1 MSIILSTQKEEWK
14 KETKKEGKEGRK
26 KAGKRE
32 REMLFKCMSIYQWF
46 LTLWS
51 SEFSRAIIFS
61 SAPRKSSCW
70 NAGSNV
76 FLGLKKK
83 NAFIFL
89 SLLKDGLPGLTGFF
103 VVAPPPHSQ
112 HLKDVSGL
120 RTIGQELSCHSC
132 LSLCHFPPLSL
143 VCSNLTVF
151 YFHFL
156 CAFSACIQMSGC
168 IYRCFLTKFGHLMRF
183 HGFISNLERSAMAS
197 NIFLDIRF
205 YPPFWVYSYMYVLP
219 LELYS

>member
-103 VVAPPPHSQ
+103 VVAPPPTLSIWRMSLVYVQ
-112 HLKDVSGL
+112 LDKNSVVTPVSVSVIFPL
-120 RTIGQELSCHSC
+120 CHWFVAIWLCSTFIFFV
-132 LSLCHFPPLSL
+132 LSLLASKW
-143 VCSNLTVF
+143 VAAYIDVF
-151 YFHFL
+151 
-156 CAFSACIQMSGC
+156 
-168 IYRCFLTKFGHLMRF
+168 
-183 HGFISNLERSAMAS
+183 
-197 NIFLDIRF
+197 
-205 YPPFWVYSYMYVLP
+205 
-219 LELYS
+219 